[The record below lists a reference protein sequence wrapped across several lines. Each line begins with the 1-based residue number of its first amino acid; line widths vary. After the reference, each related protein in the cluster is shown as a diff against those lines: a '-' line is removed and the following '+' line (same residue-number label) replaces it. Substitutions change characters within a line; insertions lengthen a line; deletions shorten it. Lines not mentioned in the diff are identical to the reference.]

1 MKSESGNTA
10 PKILITA
17 TELHLLQFWTEH
29 IKAFIEEGYSVDL
42 VCSEVGGKLDDLKS
56 RLYECGNPR
65 LNVVCLRRNPF
76 SPKNLKGLRQLKKL
90 FAENKYDAVFT
101 NEPVM
106 GMMTRIAAASA
117 RKACGTKV
125 IYIVHGFHFWKGA
138 PLLNW
143 ALFYPAE
150 KFASCFT
157 DVIVTINNEDYEF
170 AKLHF
175 KKPKVLRSNGI
186 GVNLEGYAFDA
197 NIRRKKRESLG
208 LKNSDFAVFC
218 VSELTERKNLFFAL
232 GIIKKLVNESQN
244 VVKFFVRGKG
254 PLHDKLQ
261 KYIDDNSLAE
271 NVFLMGYGDDIHE
284 MDCAADAF
292 LLTSL
297 QEGLPVAVLEAM
309 SCGLP
314 CVVSDIRGSSD
325 LFAFESEGITC
336 SLADSH
342 LFVQALSDIM
352 NKKNEFSRSEAFRKN
367 MGALEAYSMQSVHA
381 FLKEVVESELAEK

>member
-1 MKSESGNTA
+1 M
-10 PKILITA
+10 
-17 TELHLLQFWTEH
+17 
-29 IKAFIEEGYSVDL
+29 
-42 VCSEVGGKLDDLKS
+42 
-56 RLYECGNPR
+56 
-65 LNVVCLRRNPF
+65 
-76 SPKNLKGLRQLKKL
+76 
-90 FAENKYDAVFT
+90 
-101 NEPVM
+101 
-106 GMMTRIAAASA
+106 
-117 RKACGTKV
+117 
-125 IYIVHGFHFWKGA
+125 
-138 PLLNW
+138 
-143 ALFYPAE
+143 
-150 KFASCFT
+150 
-157 DVIVTINNEDYEF
+157 
-170 AKLHF
+170 
-175 KKPKVLRSNGI
+175 
-186 GVNLEGYAFDA
+186 
-197 NIRRKKRESLG
+197 
-208 LKNSDFAVFC
+208 
-218 VSELTERKNLFFAL
+218 FFAL

-261 KYIDDNSLAE
+261 KYIDDNSLGE

-367 MGALEAYSMQSVHA
+367 MGVLEAYSMQSVHA